1 MRPSLTVSLP
11 DAPAALTDAM
21 ALIASPDI
29 AARAPEP
36 IRRLAW
42 AILAS
47 RHGMT
52 VSQRH
57 RPANTSRRPR

>member
-11 DAPAALTDAM
+11 DAPAAVADAM
-21 ALIASPDI
+21 ALLSCPDI

-42 AILAS
+42 MIAAS
-47 RHGMT
+47 RRGIT
-52 VSQRH
+52 VRQRH
-57 RPANTSRRPR
+57 RPANTCGEPR